1 MENNIIYGKNSIIE
15 ALKSGRRNFNKIL
28 ISKTNRPD
36 VKINE
41 IKDLASSKGIPFIF
55 AEREKFAQYNEFNH
69 QGVIAF
75 VAPIEYVELE
85 DFMATHTENST
96 LVMLDGVEDPHNIG
110 AIIRTCVCAG
120 IDGIILPAR
129 RSALIS
135 EITEKTS
142 AGAINHISII
152 KVNSPVNAIQKLKEN
167 NWWVI
172 ASDHHAKD
180 NHFDI
185 DFINMN
191 FVLVM
196 GAEHSG
202 ISKSILNLSDFK
214 IKIPMLTDFNSL
226 NVSTAASI
234 IVYEYVRQKLAAKR

>member
-1 MENNIIYGKNSIIE
+1 MEKNIIYGKNSVIE
-15 ALKSGRRNFNKIL
+15 ALKSERRNFNKIL
-28 ISKTNRPD
+28 ISKSNRPD
-36 VKINE
+36 IKINQ
-41 IKDLASSKGIPFIF
+41 IKELASNKGIPFIF
-55 AEREKFAQYNEFNH
+55 AEREKFAQYNEYNH
-69 QGVIAF
+69 QGVIAI
-75 VAPIEYVELE
+75 VAPIEYIELE
-85 DFMATHTENST
+85 DFMETHTENST

-120 IDGIILPAR
+120 VDGIILPAR

-185 DFINMN
+185 DFMNMN

-226 NVSTAASI
+226 NVSAAASI
-234 IVYEYVRQKLAAKR
+234 IIYEYVRQKLAQKR